1 MLPKILSFE
10 EFKVIFDD
18 FIENILNKTP
28 SKGKVLQGKC
38 PDELWSEEFAV
49 KKVISKDALKL
60 FCMRTSKPV
69 KIGRNGVHDSQLN
82 VNYWG
87 EWMSPEKG
95 RKVFIRRDIKAYQE
109 AWVFDAATE
118 EYLGKGNIFI
128 ETSFLAKTNVE
139 KSQLQQVMAAK
150 KKEKKSMRSYIDAL
164 QAISEQEK
172 FEKVKATLKQ
182 DYSSNPNVLEISN
195 TKMDQVIRIENKIPQ
210 KELLANLQPK
220 RKLYLTAAEKRRDL
234 ARIEKL
240 EEVV

>member
-1 MLPKILSFE
+1 
-10 EFKVIFDD
+10 
-18 FIENILNKTP
+18 
-28 SKGKVLQGKC
+28 
-38 PDELWSEEFAV
+38 
-49 KKVISKDALKL
+49 
-60 FCMRTSKPV
+60 
-69 KIGRNGVHDSQLN
+69 
-82 VNYWG
+82 
-87 EWMSPEKG
+87 
-95 RKVFIRRDIKAYQE
+95 
-109 AWVFDAATE
+109 
-118 EYLGKGNIFI
+118 
-128 ETSFLAKTNVE
+128 
-139 KSQLQQVMAAK
+139 MAAK

-164 QAISEQEK
+164 QSISEQEK